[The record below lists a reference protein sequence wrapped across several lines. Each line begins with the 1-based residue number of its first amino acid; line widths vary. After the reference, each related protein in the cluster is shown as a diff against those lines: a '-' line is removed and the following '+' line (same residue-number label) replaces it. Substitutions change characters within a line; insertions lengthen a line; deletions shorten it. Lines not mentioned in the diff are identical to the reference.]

1 MKQTLFIFLIL
12 FITSCSNEDYMLP
25 MNNNHCDDVEN
36 SSIVILQ
43 ERNPELPTE
52 WTKIISKTRAL
63 SGGFIPLE
71 DYVGYGYSVG
81 NSFIGDHNNITSP
94 IVSLTKLR
102 ESFTTAITAQ
112 NIGETDISMVA
123 YTDYDRYEEKINIKR
138 VVKNGFTLNLGM
150 FKLGRKNTQTEIFK
164 STNISETQRVHGEL
178 GIELRH
184 GKYTLNTTSVVM
196 KKIASEC
203 LDDIFLMSLYLTP
216 ISEILKDF
224 GPLVVVGYFTGG
236 RASALY
242 DAQTDYKYDFESVEK
257 DITEKIESSYT
268 WAKDSTTKGDLEFGF
283 NKGNAISQTNKIKNL
298 YCYIHTTGG
307 LAAIETTAKN
317 IEEMNIS
324 LAPWISSLTEK
335 ETHVIIGFQ
344 DSGLMG
350 LSEFV
355 MEENFKRRI
364 QDTHLGF
371 TSNIELVEPFI
382 EIVRVFV
389 RNDYRGD
396 KLYEVAAVLNT
407 RQGDQIILS
416 DGKAMSASDDELRA
430 NSIDG
435 NVFKAKSLAIA
446 DEKRKYYQCEIRSN
460 PRKTLNPIIR
470 IPFNMSLSGF
480 DESNMYK
487 FKNDETNMW
496 YIYDSVKRYAFAYYD
511 LDGMIPDIYGI
522 SNWIETI
529 PEKKLSMTVLSQF
542 YKVIGL

>member
-1 MKQTLFIFLIL
+1 M
-12 FITSCSNEDYMLP
+12 Y
-25 MNNNHCDDVEN
+25 
-36 SSIVILQ
+36 
-43 ERNPELPTE
+43 
-52 WTKIISKTRAL
+52 
-63 SGGFIPLE
+63 
-71 DYVGYGYSVG
+71 Y
-81 NSFIGDHNNITSP
+81 
-94 IVSLTKLR
+94 
-102 ESFTTAITAQ
+102 
-112 NIGETDISMVA
+112 
-123 YTDYDRYEEKINIKR
+123 
-138 VVKNGFTLNLGM
+138 
-150 FKLGRKNTQTEIFK
+150 
-164 STNISETQRVHGEL
+164 
-178 GIELRH
+178 
-184 GKYTLNTTSVVM
+184 
-196 KKIASEC
+196 
-203 LDDIFLMSLYLTP
+203 
-216 ISEILKDF
+216 
-224 GPLVVVGYFTGG
+224 
-236 RASALY
+236 
-242 DAQTDYKYDFESVEK
+242 
-257 DITEKIESSYT
+257 
-268 WAKDSTTKGDLEFGF
+268 
-283 NKGNAISQTNKIKNL
+283 
-298 YCYIHTTGG
+298 YIHTTGR

-382 EIVRVFV
+382 EIVKVFV

-460 PRKTLNPIIR
+460 PKKTLNPIIR
-470 IPFNMSLSGF
+470 IPFNMSLPGF